1 MICKIDAFH
10 FDFGSDADEC
20 AVTRGLNRRII
31 PKVEAL
37 LTKKVDGK
45 GTFLRPTVA
54 IALLKLFQKLP
65 NDVFL
70 IKFNRLLKV
79 VCNELRNKDSN
90 ARDVARSALAKMVTI
105 LDSMKYLADV
115 VRELAISLNEGY
127 KLHVRTAT
135 LHSILAEIIKS
146 DTEGKL
152 DAKQRTEILSAV
164 PGILDLIQKDLFDEA
179 QERRDAEGSRVRFVK
194 EAQGSKGVN
203 CLEMVACLIDAGP
216 EQNGAAMRM
225 LVSPFLER
233 LRDAN
238 VSTKVINTVKMSL
251 VRLVA
256 GLRQNS
262 HISKS
267 DTMSFVRATLVDFIS
282 DSDVQAM
289 VKNTREGKNSDD
301 EGSFKPL
308 HVSGSRRSSE
318 HGNDTKVTV
327 TQWRPTMLNV
337 PQTGKDAQA
346 RKKAD
351 EADQAKV
358 LDGASAPKLTGS
370 MRRPRS
376 VNEGT
381 IANDAKTRIAVVF
394 CLNLLAPALKNTVSQ
409 TELHSVMDNF
419 LPILTACACCCRD
432 TEVVLLSFRC
442 LSCLIRLKLP
452 KMAQCNRAIA
462 SKSLDLLL
470 SASGNQEQLQ
480 STFNMLTLLITAD
493 ENDNAKS
500 ALPID
505 TDHMPVLLSFLR
517 ESITGGDQCGHA
529 LGLLKA
535 ILGHRFISVELYDLM
550 DAVLEQTVRNPKEAI
565 RSQSSTV
572 FLSFLINYP
581 LATKKIETYMK
592 RLVANISYDFT
603 HGRLSAIALV
613 ASLVEKL
620 PLALLEERNS
630 IFFIP
635 LALQL
640 TNDDTPECCEA
651 LRNCIGVLLKRM
663 QIETLQGL
671 FEYTK
676 KWSNQ
681 PSDALKITA
690 LHIFRLFLQQRQD
703 FIKRHGRDSFL
714 VETVS
719 TLLQESALK
728 GEVIMLAL
736 DLIVDLRGACKSIV
750 DGDFLMWNALVQ
762 FATRDELSIR
772 LKACT
777 ILDSHFASIKAEGIE
792 ENATPTFLTKQGALF
807 QVGRAMCLL
816 VDRNDE
822 TDSSKM
828 TALVV
833 KLLTWILTAMHA
845 CPSLCTKPDEEEKAN
860 DPVYWVM
867 RRLSGIAKPKG
878 IKRKAVFK
886 CFASFAVQCGDFVY
900 QHIELMLEPLCRSE
914 TENNN
919 ETAKSMYSGFDQG
932 LKANIEDEPASE
944 AQLVK
949 EVLMLLEEKCPDASL
964 FLSAL
969 SSVKTRALE
978 KREKRKIEQKSEAVT
993 NPQVFAQKKIAKQ
1006 QRETS
1011 RRKRTVDSFRSE
1023 RGSKAKRRHF

>member
-1 MICKIDAFH
+1 LCKIDAFH
-10 FDFGSDADEC
+10 FDFGSDPNEC

-31 PKVEAL
+31 PKVEDL
-37 LTKKVDGK
+37 LTKKVNGK

-54 IALLKLFQKLP
+54 LALLKLFQKLP

-115 VRELAISLNEGY
+115 VRELATSLNEGY

-135 LHSILAEIIKS
+135 LHSILAEVVKS
-146 DTEGKL
+146 DADGKL
-152 DAKQRTEILSAV
+152 DLKQRTEFLSAM

-194 EAQGSKGVN
+194 EAQGSKGLS

-216 EQNGAAMRM
+216 EVSQNCAAMRM

-238 VSTKVINTVKMSL
+238 VSSKVISIVKNSL
-251 VRLVA
+251 VRVVA

-262 HISKS
+262 HISKN
-267 DTMSFVRATLVDFIS
+267 DTMNFVRATLVDFIS
-282 DSDVQAM
+282 DSDSQAM
-289 VKNTREGKNSDD
+289 VKNARDGENSDED
-301 EGSFKPL
+301 GSFKPI

-318 HGNDTKVTV
+318 QGNDTKATV

-351 EADQAKV
+351 EADQVKV
-358 LDGASAPKLTGS
+358 WDGASAPRLTGS

-376 VNEGT
+376 VNQGT

-394 CLNLLAPALKNTVSQ
+394 CLNLLAPALKNTASQ
-409 TELHSVMDNF
+409 TELHSLMDNF
-419 LPILTACACCCRD
+419 VPILTACACCCRD

-452 KMAQCNRAIA
+452 KMGQCSRAIA

-480 STFNMLTLLITAD
+480 ASFSMLTILITAD
-493 ENDNAKS
+493 ENDDAES

-505 TDHMPVLLSFLR
+505 ADHMPVLLSFLR
-517 ESITGGDQCGHA
+517 ESITGGDQCGNA

-565 RSQSSTV
+565 RNQSSLV

-581 LATKKIETYMK
+581 LATNKIETYLK
-592 RLVANISYDFT
+592 RLVANTSYDFS

-613 ASLVEKL
+613 ASLVERL
-620 PLALLEERNS
+620 PNALLEERNA

-640 TNDDTPECCEA
+640 TNDEVPECCEA
-651 LRNCIGVLLKRM
+651 LRTCIGKFLNRLTM
-663 QIETLQGL
+663 ETLQGL

-681 PSDALKITA
+681 PSDALQITS

-703 FIKRHGRDSFL
+703 FIKRQGRDRFL
-714 VETVS
+714 VETLS
-719 TLLQESALK
+719 KLLQESSLN
-728 GEVIMLAL
+728 GEVGDLAL
-736 DLIVDLRGACKSIV
+736 DLFVDLRVACKCLV
-750 DGDFLMWNALVQ
+750 DSDFMLWNALVQ
-762 FATRDELSIR
+762 HATKDEPGIR
-772 LKACT
+772 LKACK
-777 ILDSHFASIKAEGIE
+777 ILDSHFASIDAERIQEDKA
-792 ENATPTFLTKQGALF
+792 PTFLMQNGLLF
-807 QVGRAMCLL
+807 QVGRAMCFLI
-816 VDRNDE
+816 DKHDE

-833 KLLTWILTAMHA
+833 KMLTWILIAMNA
-845 CPSLCTKPDEEEKAN
+845 CPSLCKDPNEEKSG
-860 DPVYWVM
+860 DPVFWVI
-867 RRLSGIAKPKG
+867 RRLSGMAKQKG
-878 IKRKAVFK
+878 IKRQAVFK
-886 CFASFAVQCGDFVY
+886 CFAAFAVQCGDFVF
-900 QHIELMLEPLCRSE
+900 QHVELMLEPLCRSE
-914 TENNN
+914 TENKN
-919 ETAKSMYSGFDQG
+919 ESTKSMYSGFDQG
-932 LKANIEDEPASE
+932 QTKNAEDEPASE
-944 AQLVK
+944 SQLVK
-949 EVLMLLEEKCPDASL
+949 EVVMLLEDKCPDDL

-969 SSVKTRALE
+969 SNVKTRALE
-978 KREKRKIEQKSEAVT
+978 KKEKRKIEQKSEAVT
-993 NPQVFAQKKIAKQ
+993 NPKVFAQKKIAKQ
-1006 QRETS
+1006 QRESS
-1011 RRKRTVDSFRSE
+1011 RRKRNVDDYRSE
-1023 RGSKAKRRHF
+1023 RGSKAKRRHY